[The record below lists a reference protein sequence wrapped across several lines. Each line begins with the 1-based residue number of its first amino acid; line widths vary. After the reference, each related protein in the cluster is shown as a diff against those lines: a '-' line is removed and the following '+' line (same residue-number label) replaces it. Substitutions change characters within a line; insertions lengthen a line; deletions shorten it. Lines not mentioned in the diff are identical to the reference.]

1 MDRRMIALL
10 MIVLIDGMGLGLTW
24 PILPDLLRSV
34 GGTGAL
40 QWSLGA
46 FIGLYAAM
54 QFLCAPLLG
63 ALSDRI
69 GRRPVLLVALAGA
82 AIDYLFMAL
91 APTLALLFIGRAIA
105 GMTAASMAVA
115 SAYVADISPEDRRTR
130 HFGWL
135 SAAMGLGFIAG
146 PAIGGIVGEHALRA
160 PFVIAAGLNALN
172 LVVVWAWLKEA
183 RAPQPAEGG
192 GLAINPFAPLRWAL
206 SFPALAPLIGAFV
219 IIALIGQIGGTLWVV
234 HGEDRYGWSP
244 TMVGLSLA
252 GFGLFHAL
260 AQAFV
265 AGPLSER
272 WGERR
277 AMLVGIAADGA
288 AYVAI
293 GFATS
298 GWVAFALLPVFC
310 IGGVGAPALQSLLS
324 AQVDEDAQGQLQGL
338 LASMTSL
345 ASVVGPVLISLGY
358 FATRGIWP
366 GMMWLAGAALYLLCL
381 PLVRRAPARV
391 GAAKA

>member
-1 MDRRMIALL
+1 
-10 MIVLIDGMGLGLTW
+10 
-24 PILPDLLRSV
+24 
-34 GGTGAL
+34 
-40 QWSLGA
+40 
-46 FIGLYAAM
+46 
-54 QFLCAPLLG
+54 
-63 ALSDRI
+63 
-69 GRRPVLLVALAGA
+69 
-82 AIDYLFMAL
+82 MAL
-91 APTLALLFIGRAIA
+91 APTLALLFVGRAIA

-146 PAIGGIVGEHALRA
+146 PVIGGIVGEHSLRA

-183 RAPQPAEGG
+183 RTPQPAEGA
-192 GLAINPFAPLRWAL
+192 LAINPFAPLRWAL
-206 SFPALAPLIGAFV
+206 SFPALAPLIGAFL

-234 HGEDRYGWSP
+234 HGEDRYGWTP

-298 GWVAFALLPVFC
+298 GWVAFALLPLFC

-324 AQVDEDAQGQLQGL
+324 AQVDEDGQGQLQGL

-391 GAAKA
+391 GTQP